1 MARQKLNA
9 DVKAFL
15 RGEDIPEES
24 TSPTTSNSEQKT
36 KPTESEVRPATE
48 ADNEGLLA
56 DILGPNQQTE
66 AVIRYT
72 ADLPESLHQRLSYA
86 AVKNK
91 TTKIKLLRQILDKVL
106 PELPT

>member
-1 MARQKLNA
+1 MARKQLNA
-9 DVKAFL
+9 DVRAFL
-15 RGEDIPEES
+15 KGDHISDTDE
-24 TSPTTSNSEQKT
+24 
-36 KPTESEVRPATE
+36 PANNTE
-48 ADNEGLLA
+48 AELNESDASLTEQESSGGLLA
-56 DILGPNQQTE
+56 DILGPDQQSE
-66 AVIRYT
+66 AIVRYT

>member
-1 MARQKLNA
+1 MARKQLNA
-9 DVKAFL
+9 DVRAFL
-15 RGEDIPEES
+15 KGDQEPDTDEQAATSEKKAKPS
-24 TSPTTSNSEQKT
+24 TENKT
-36 KPTESEVRPATE
+36 LSTEGTGS
-48 ADNEGLLA
+48 GGMLA
-56 DILGPNQQTE
+56 EILGAEPQSE

-86 AVKNK
+86 AVASR